1 MDSSAECPSGTGT
14 AVPGPP
20 RPAGRPAVDG
30 PMAAPEVTYTECRR
44 CGTLIA
50 GLDGR
55 YACPGCGWVNDHS
68 EGHRALPTAEDDPD
82 FPGPAGA
89 RRRTGTGAGAG
100 RPEGAARRGPV
111 HGSPEMRAS

>member
-1 MDSSAECPSGTGT
+1 MDTDTTGSRPGARTSA
-14 AVPGPP
+14 A
-20 RPAGRPAVDG
+20 D
-30 PMAAPEVTYTECRR
+30 PMAAPEVTYTECRQ

-82 FPGPAGA
+82 YPGTRRRAGA
-89 RRRTGTGAGAG
+89 EAGPGRRAVPG
-100 RPEGAARRGPV
+100 RRKG
-111 HGSPEMRAS
+111 

>member
-1 MDSSAECPSGTGT
+1 MDSESARRAPGGNGAGAATEAVTG
-14 AVPGPP
+14 
-20 RPAGRPAVDG
+20 
-30 PMAAPEVTYTECRR
+30 PEVTYTECRQ

-82 FPGPAGA
+82 YPGHAPQA
-89 RRRTGTGAGAG
+89 
-100 RPEGAARRGPV
+100 PRG
-111 HGSPEMRAS
+111 

>member
-1 MDSSAECPSGTGT
+1 MEFSAEPPSGTDA
-14 AVPGPP
+14 AVPGR
-20 RPAGRPAVDG
+20 RPAADG

-55 YACPGCGWVNDHS
+55 YACAGCGWVNDHS

-82 FPGPAGA
+82 FPGAAASRHPAATGRARGA
-89 RRRTGTGAGAG
+89 SRP
-100 RPEGAARRGPV
+100 RPEAR
-111 HGSPEMRAS
+111 AD

>member
-1 MDSSAECPSGTGT
+1 MDASAETPSGTDT
-14 AVPGPP
+14 DTVVPGP
-20 RPAGRPAVDG
+20 RPAARPVDG

-55 YACPGCGWVNDHS
+55 YACAGCGWVNDHS

-82 FPGPAGA
+82 YPGAVAP
-89 RRRTGTGAGAG
+89 
-100 RPEGAARRGPV
+100 RRGTRRGRARGEG
-111 HGSPEMRAS
+111 HRCPEPEARAD

>member
-14 AVPGPP
+14 AAPGP
-20 RPAGRPAVDG
+20 RPAGRSAVDG

-82 FPGPAGA
+82 FPGPAGV
-89 RRRTGTGAGAG
+89 RRRTGAGAG
-100 RPEGAARRGPV
+100 QATGVVRRGPA
-111 HGSPEMRAS
+111 PEARAE

>member
-1 MDSSAECPSGTGT
+1 
-14 AVPGPP
+14 
-20 RPAGRPAVDG
+20 
-30 PMAAPEVTYTECRR
+30 MAAPEVTYTECRR

-82 FPGPAGA
+82 FPGRAVT
-89 RRRTGTGAGAG
+89 RRGTGADRTRGTAH
-100 RPEGAARRGPV
+100 RRTAPEA
-111 HGSPEMRAS
+111 

>member
-1 MDSSAECPSGTGT
+1 MDSSAECPSGAGT
-14 AVPGPP
+14 AVPGS
-20 RPAGRPAVDG
+20 RPAGRPALDG

-82 FPGPAGA
+82 FPGRAAA
-89 RRRTGTGAGAG
+89 RRRTGTGAG
-100 RPEGAARRGPV
+100 RVKGAAGSGPAP
-111 HGSPEMRAS
+111 GARAD